1 MPNIF
6 TSTNT
11 EFLGQLVLDQF
22 VATLSPLKAF
32 TLSATAQQLNYRGET
47 VKVLSVGTSS
57 AALDFSTTYSMQDS
71 QATGIDVTLDKHKY
85 VSLELPDSNWRDSAL
100 LETERFA
107 RSKGYA
113 LGNAILTDVMSF
125 VSSSF
130 RTETRTVAKSNAFSA
145 SAIVDLSNYADSIN
159 WPQMDRSLLLT
170 PTQHSY
176 LRRDPVI
183 TATYSYGSSEAIKT
197 GQVPSVD
204 TFSSIYK
211 SSVVPS
217 TTVGLCAVPN
227 ALVFA
232 SRVVTPSPN
241 HNYNEVKILSDP
253 ETGLSITQLSW
264 YNPEA
269 QSQRVVWTCEY
280 GYAIGNSKGAFLLV

>member
-1 MPNIF
+1 MANTF
-6 TSTNT
+6 TSTGHD
-11 EFLGQLVLDQF
+11 FIGQLVLDQF

-32 TLSATAQQLNYRGET
+32 TLSATPQSSYRGEV
-47 VKVLSVGTSS
+47 VKVLTVQTSS
-57 AALDFSTTYSMQDS
+57 QALDFSSTYSMQDS
-71 QATGIDVTLDKHKY
+71 HASGVDVTLDKHKY
-85 VSLELPDSNWRDSAL
+85 VSLELADSNWRDSAL
-100 LETERFA
+100 LEVDRFA

-113 LGNAILTDVMSF
+113 LANAVLTDVMSF

-130 RTETRTVAKSNAFSA
+130 KSETRTVAKSNAFSA

-232 SRVVTPSPN
+232 SRVVAPSPN
-241 HNYNEVKILSDP
+241 HNYNEVKVLTDP
-253 ETGLSITQLSW
+253 ESGLSITELSW
-264 YNPEA
+264 YSPEA
-269 QSQRVVWTCEY
+269 QSQRVVWTAEY
-280 GYAIGNSKGAFLLV
+280 GMAIGNSKGCFLLV